1 MSALPTLNATSFAAT
16 LVTGAPL
23 LVDFGAEWCE
33 PCRMLAP
40 ILEQIAH
47 DYAGRLTVAKLD
59 ADADGELFTRYGVMG
74 MPTLI
79 LFQRGQPTLRLTGYR
94 PKARITQALDGQ
106 LD

>member
-1 MSALPTLNATSFAAT
+1 MSALPTLNATTFAAT
-16 LVTGAPL
+16 LATGAPL
-23 LVDFGAEWCE
+23 LCE

>member
-1 MSALPTLNATSFAAT
+1 MSAIPTLTAQTFTDRLSS
-16 LVTGAPL
+16 GAPL

-40 ILEQIAH
+40 ILEQIAR
-47 DYAGRLTVAKLD
+47 DYAGRLTVVKLD
-59 ADADGELFTRYGVMG
+59 ADSDAELFTRYGVMG

-94 PKARITQALDGQ
+94 PKTKITQALDGQ